1 MHEEIQT
8 AAAWREKI
16 SGLEERRGAAWA
28 ALAEL
33 GSLRGRVA
41 LDVEL
46 GRLPIAEVEKA
57 DAGIQAK
64 RQELERLDSALE
76 AAEGQLREAEERE
89 RLEDLAGRNAQIEKL
104 GKEAEQLATGLH
116 ENLQATRAALVRFRE
131 ISDELR
137 TLRGRRGEAWES
149 FHPNGMGTYLNSAL
163 QWELRGLLPGLQTE
177 KPPSKTLAE
186 WSTGWK
192 VYLVETTEDAA

>member
-1 MHEEIQT
+1 MSDEIQT
-8 AAAWREKI
+8 AEAWKERI
-16 SGLEERRGAAWA
+16 ASLEERRGAAWA

-57 DAGIQAK
+57 DAGIQGK
-64 RQELERLDSALE
+64 RQELERIDSAIE

-89 RLEDLAGRNAQIEKL
+89 HLSDLASRNGRIEKL
-104 GKEAEQLATGLH
+104 GKEAEQLAA
-116 ENLQATRAALVRFRE
+116 ELQERLQEIRGTLLRFGE

-149 FHPNGMGTYLNSAL
+149 FHPNGMGVFLNSAL

-177 KPPSKTLAE
+177 KPPTRTLEE
-186 WSTGWK
+186 WARGWTA
-192 VYLVETTEDAA
+192 YMIDESENAA

>member
-1 MHEEIQT
+1 MSDEIQT
-8 AAAWREKI
+8 AEAWREKI
-16 SGLEERRGAAWA
+16 SNLEERRSAAWA

-64 RQELERLDSALE
+64 RQELERIDSALE
-76 AAEGQLREAEERE
+76 AAEGRLREAEERE
-89 RLEDLAGRNAQIEKL
+89 RLEDLASRNARISAL
-104 GKEAEQLATGLH
+104 GKEAEQLAAGLQ
-116 ENLQATRAALVRFRE
+116 ERLQGVRADLMRFRE

-137 TLRGRRGEAWES
+137 TLRGHRGEQWES
-149 FHPNGMGTYLNSAL
+149 FHPGGMGVFLNSAL
-163 QWELRGLLPGLQTE
+163 QWELRGVLPNLQNE
-177 KPPSKTLAE
+177 KPPTKTLEE
-186 WSTGWK
+186 WARGWK
-192 VYLVETTEDAA
+192 VYLVESSEEAA

>member
-1 MHEEIQT
+1 MNDEIQT

-57 DAGIQAK
+57 DAAIQS
-64 RQELERLDSALE
+64 RRLELERLEASIE

-89 RLEDLAGRNAQIEKL
+89 RLEDLAGRNAQISKL
-104 GKEAEQLATGLH
+104 GKEAEQLAAGLQ
-116 ENLQATRAALVRFRE
+116 ESLQEIRGTLVRFRD
-131 ISDELR
+131 IGDELR
-137 TLRGRRGEAWES
+137 RLRGHRGEAWES
-149 FHPNGMGTYLNSAL
+149 FHANGMGTFLNAAL